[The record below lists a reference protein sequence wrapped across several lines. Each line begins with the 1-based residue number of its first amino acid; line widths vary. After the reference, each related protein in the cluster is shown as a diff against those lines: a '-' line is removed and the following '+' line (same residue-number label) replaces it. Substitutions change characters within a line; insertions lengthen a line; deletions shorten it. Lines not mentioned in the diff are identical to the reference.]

1 MLLRSLQNHL
11 SYKTSFSKSWVTPIH
26 PIYTPF
32 YPFHFS
38 HPPSYLCHIFPFPSL
53 YFFHIFMAN
62 PPSPPFDVQ
71 NFLENID
78 KMVKDMNQNYPVL
91 MQTLTMFQTKIT
103 ELETQSQQ

>member
-1 MLLRSLQNHL
+1 
-11 SYKTSFSKSWVTPIH
+11 
-26 PIYTPF
+26 
-32 YPFHFS
+32 
-38 HPPSYLCHIFPFPSL
+38 
-53 YFFHIFMAN
+53 MAN